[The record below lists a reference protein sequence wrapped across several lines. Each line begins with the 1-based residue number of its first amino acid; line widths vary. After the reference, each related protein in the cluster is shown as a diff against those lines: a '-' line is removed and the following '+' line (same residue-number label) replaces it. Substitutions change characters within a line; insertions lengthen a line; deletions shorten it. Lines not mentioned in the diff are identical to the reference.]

1 MYTHIH
7 THKNRESARE
17 SERARER
24 GGEREGVP
32 ASWRGVAF
40 SQHQIHTH
48 THNTHTH
55 THTHT
60 HRVYLHLGVAANNTK
75 FKIET
80 TAWNEASFRVPDER
94 GWEPASQPIYPED
107 GKVSLN

>member
-1 MYTHIH
+1 
-7 THKNRESARE
+7 
-17 SERARER
+17 
-24 GGEREGVP
+24 
-32 ASWRGVAF
+32 
-40 SQHQIHTH
+40 
-48 THNTHTH
+48 
-55 THTHT
+55 
-60 HRVYLHLGVAANNTK
+60 VYLHLGVAANNTK